1 MIMLPTYE
9 VFQLTITYRK
19 TIFIPVIRNTL
30 AKKQQNLVKKK
41 ENICCVYSFRWF
53 KIIFNQTSFCLIL
66 FEFSDYLIV

>member
-41 ENICCVYSFRWF
+41 ENICCVYSFR
-53 KIIFNQTSFCLIL
+53 
-66 FEFSDYLIV
+66 